1 MMQVRVMLFFV
12 LLFLLATA
20 ICAEPTFSVGNIRKT
35 RDSEDLSKTQKTEVT
50 TTLAEDKHS
59 ADVSTEQVDT
69 AAQEEAKKV
78 EAEQAAAQEEAKR
91 IEAEQAAAQEEA
103 IYPLSIHY

>member
-1 MMQVRVMLFFV
+1 MNALLYVYIKKRFENFSLF
-12 LLFLLATA
+12 T
-20 ICAEPTFSVGNIRKT
+20 
-35 RDSEDLSKTQKTEVT
+35 LSKTQKTEVT